1 AMAAGLSLK
10 KENLELLRKRLNQD
24 CILNDEDFIPKVMI
38 DVPMPLSYI
47 SEAFIQQLQYLE
59 PFGKGN
65 PKPLFARQHFRI
77 LSARVIGKNKNVCK
91 MRVADTDGMTMDAL
105 YFGDVDQFLNDM
117 EREYGTDEIQKVM
130 RGAANQVDMAFTYYP
145 TINEF
150 RGIRSTQIVVQN
162 YCRIG

>member
-1 AMAAGLSLK
+1 
-10 KENLELLRKRLNQD
+10 
-24 CILNDEDFIPKVMI
+24 
-38 DVPMPLSYI
+38 
-47 SEAFIQQLQYLE
+47 
-59 PFGKGN
+59 
-65 PKPLFARQHFRI
+65 
-77 LSARVIGKNKNVCK
+77 